1 MIPRESIFS
10 KMTDP
15 RFTGASMNEFL
26 NNIITKSDG
35 KTLEFKR
42 DSTSPTLLM
51 KTLVAFAN
59 TAGGRLI
66 IGVGDDRQIV
76 GLKSPLDEEE
86 RLRSLI
92 ADSIAP
98 HLFSNIELITINETT
113 LLVVEVFVSALRPHW
128 LKAEGHEQGVY
139 VRIGRSNE
147 QADRALIAELG
158 RSAEGIS
165 FDEMP
170 MAELS
175 KDDIDLVAVQKFF
188 ASEWRLDEQ
197 ALVTIKLLTSYQR
210 RLVPT
215 RGAILLFGKERAL
228 HFSDCWVQ
236 CGRFTGTDKA
246 LLFDFIDIHD
256 HLPQAVKGIMQFFRK
271 HTRQEAAIP
280 LSILMEVAINA
291 LMHADYSQRG
301 APIRI
306 AFFDNRIEIENPG
319 TLLAGM
325 TLESMK
331 QGSSRIRNHV
341 IARVFRELKITERW
355 GCGISFIFSEAKALG
370 LPEPQILEIGI
381 RIRVTVYLASLTTVF
396 SEKAQEQQQ
405 VLREAQDHKNS
416 EAQDETQD
424 ICTSKAQDGVGL
436 NERKKA
442 QVRGEADI
450 HILVACSV
458 EPLSSAEIAHALGH
472 KQLSGNIRKALPRL
486 RDSGFLAYT
495 IPESHNSR
503 LQKYRI
509 TESGRAALLTCTS
522 TTDTMKEQKPAQ
534 VKMLGEA
541 QDRMGVGAQ
550 VKLLFEAQEG
560 FDDVAQV
567 HLLILSTCSTSPLSS
582 AEIANALGHKQLSGN
597 LRKAIPQLR
606 IGGLLQYTIPEKPN
620 SRLQRYRLTAKGRAL
635 LNARPL

>member
-1 MIPRESIFS
+1 
-10 KMTDP
+10 
-15 RFTGASMNEFL
+15 MNEFL

-42 DSTSPTLLM
+42 DSASPTLLM

-76 GLKSPLDEEE
+76 GLKAPLDEEE

-139 VRIGRSNE
+139 VRIGCSNV

-175 KDDIDLVAVQKFF
+175 KDDLDLVAVQKFF
-188 ASEWRLDEQ
+188 ASDWRLDEQ

-246 LLFDFIDIHD
+246 LLFDHSDIHD
-256 HLPQAVKGIMQFFRK
+256 HLPQAVDGIMQFFRK

-280 LSILMEVAINA
+280 LPILREVAINA

-306 AFFDNRIEIENPG
+306 AFFDDRIEIENPG

-341 IARVFRELKITERW
+341 IARVFRELKLTERW
-355 GCGISFIFSEAKALG
+355 GCGISFIFSEAEALG
-370 LPEPQILEIGI
+370 LPEPQIMEIGI
-381 RIRVTVYLASLTTVF
+381 RIRVTVHLAAATTVF
-396 SEKAQEQQQ
+396 GGQAQEKQEN
-405 VLREAQDHKNS
+405 LREAQEYKDS
-416 EAQDETQD
+416 EAQDKRHKSCASE
-424 ICTSKAQDGVGL
+424 AQGGEEL
-436 NERKKA
+436 KELKKV
-442 QVRGEADI
+442 QVRGEVDI
-450 HILVACSV
+450 HILAACSV
-458 EPLSSAEIAHALGH
+458 EPLSSTEIAHTLGH

-486 RDSGFLAYT
+486 RDSGLLAYT

-522 TTDTMKEQKPAQ
+522 ITDTEKERSLAQ
-534 VKMLGEA
+534 VRDSGKA
-541 QDRMGVGAQ
+541 QDEHSVGAQ
-550 VKLLFEAQEG
+550 VPLLFEAQDEFG
-560 FDDVAQV
+560 EVAQV

-606 IGGLLQYTIPEKPN
+606 IAGLLQYTIPEKPN

-635 LNARPL
+635 LSAKRFSALMVTE